1 MLRNPLAALAI
12 VTLTT
17 LVDVVPFAAMVP
29 ELPPSMV
36 RIDDMV
42 FESRSTGAQAVG
54 DRRAL
59 GASGFS
65 PGASTPW
72 TDGVIPLEFASGV
85 TTAQVAQFYAAC
97 AEWTARANVT
107 CRPRN
112 GERQFALVTKNAGC
126 FSYVGMTV
134 TTPSIINLA
143 NNCWFGGTI
152 GHELGHL
159 LGLIHEHQRSDRDE
173 YLTILWE
180 NVPAGAESQLA
191 PIFNAEIKS
200 PYDFESIMHYGFS
213 TIGAPLRTL
222 RAKPQFAAYDDSMG
236 GGLPT
241 ALDGIALST
250 IYGPPTGSWPA
261 PPLLQA
267 TMLTPSTVRLQWTRG
282 VGGGV
287 PERYSLVVGNLPSSN
302 DFAVV
307 PQGLNTVLD
316 VAIPP
321 GLPTLFVR
329 ALAANG
335 AGQTESNEVS
345 VTGPQPAPP
354 KPILSGVTSRNPITI
369 YWAVGSG
376 APVTSFVLHAGSR
389 PGRSDIGV
397 FPMGLERSISAVAP
411 VGLPIYVHVVAN
423 GGGLSTASGT
433 ILVNVLPGTPS
444 TPVMQPPVVTGT
456 TVAFSWTPSAPV
468 TGYTLRAVGPTGSPL
483 IALVPVGNVSSISLP
498 NVPAGSYLVSVSAQN
513 GSVNSAYSNEVPLT
527 VR

>member
-1 MLRNPLAALAI
+1 MLRNPLAVLAI
-12 VTLTT
+12 VMLT
-17 LVDVVPFAAMVP
+17 LVDVVPFAATVR

-42 FESRSTGAQAVG
+42 FESPSAPAQLAG
-54 DRRAL
+54 DRRVL

-65 PGASTPW
+65 PYASTPW
-72 TDGVIPLEFASGV
+72 TGGLIPVEFSSDV
-85 TTAQVAQFYAAC
+85 TPTQAAQFYAAC

-112 GERQFALVTKNAGC
+112 GENQFALVTKNAGC
-126 FSYVGMTV
+126 YSSVGMTV
-134 TTPSIINLA
+134 TTPTIINLA
-143 NNCWFGGTI
+143 NNCWVAGAI

-180 NVPAGAESQLA
+180 NVPAGAEAQLA
-191 PIFNAEIKS
+191 PILSAENRS
-200 PYDFESIMHYGFS
+200 PYDFQSIMHYSYGA
-213 TIGAPLRTL
+213 IGAPMRTL
-222 RAKPQFAAYDDSMG
+222 QAKPQYAVHNDSMG
-236 GGLPT
+236 GRTPT
-241 ALDGIALST
+241 ALDGVALSA
-250 IYGPPTGSWPA
+250 IYGPPTGPWPA
-261 PPLLQA
+261 PPLLQV
-267 TMLTPSTVRLQWTRG
+267 TMLTPSTVRFQWTRG

-307 PQGLNTVLD
+307 PQGGNTVLD

-329 ALAANG
+329 VLAANA
-335 AGQTESNEVS
+335 AGQTESNEIG
-345 VTGPQPAPP
+345 VTGPQPGPP
-354 KPILSGVTSRNPITI
+354 KPMLSGLTSRNPIRI
-369 YWAVGSG
+369 EWGLGGG
-376 APVTSFVLHAGSR
+376 APVTDFMLHAGSR

-397 FPMGLERSISAVAP
+397 FPMGLERSISAIAP
-411 VGLPIYVHVVAN
+411 VGVPIYVHVVAN
-423 GGGLSTASGT
+423 GGGFSTASRT
-433 ILVNVLPGTPS
+433 IQVYVPPGTPS

-456 TVAFSWTPSAPV
+456 TVSFSWTPATPV

-483 IALVPVGNVSSISLP
+483 IALVPIGNVSSVSFP
-498 NVPAGSYLVSVSAQN
+498 NVPPGSYLVSVSAQN
-513 GSVNSAYSNEVPLT
+513 GSISSAYSNEVPLT